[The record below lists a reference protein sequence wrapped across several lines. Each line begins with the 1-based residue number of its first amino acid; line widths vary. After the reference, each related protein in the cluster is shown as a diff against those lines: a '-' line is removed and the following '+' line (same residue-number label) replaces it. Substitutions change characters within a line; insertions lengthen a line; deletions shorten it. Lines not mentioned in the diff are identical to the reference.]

1 MNHTIL
7 ANKRIL
13 VVEDNSINQMLVR
26 HTLLK
31 SGAFVEIANNGTH
44 ALTFIEKNTYDIIL
58 MDLFMPELDGY
69 QTTKI
74 IREELHMNIPI
85 VAMTALAIKGEE
97 EKCFALGMNGYVS
110 KPFTFDS
117 LCNELIRVLNL
128 MPTTLTTQSQQQ
140 VGNAELNIDLSF
152 LHELAGGDA
161 DYAKSMIKLFLEN
174 VPNTLKTIK
183 QAIEERN
190 WATVG
195 RLAHY
200 IKSSLSV
207 VKVKK
212 MFDLSTKLESNA
224 QNEQNADLALSLI
237 DQLNTLYLKAE
248 FLLQKN
254 ALNESTVKQ
263 VA

>member
-1 MNHTIL
+1 MNHAIL
-7 ANKRIL
+7 AEKRIL
-13 VVEDNSINQMLVR
+13 VVEDNSINQMLVK

-31 SGAFVEIANNGTH
+31 SGASVEIANNGTH

-74 IREELHMNIPI
+74 IREELHLNIPI

-110 KPFTFDS
+110 KPFTFES
-117 LCNELIRVLNL
+117 LCNEITRVLNL
-128 MPTTLTTQSQQQ
+128 TVEIAVNESQTQ
-140 VGNAELNIDLSF
+140 VGNNELAIDLGF

-174 VPNTLKTIK
+174 IPTTLQSIQK
-183 QAIEERN
+183 AVEEKN
-190 WATVG
+190 WLTVG

-212 MFDLSTKLESNA
+212 MFDLSTKLERNA
-224 QNEQNADLALSLI
+224 QNEQNYVLALSLI

-254 ALNESTVKQ
+254 VLNESTVKQ

>member
-1 MNHTIL
+1 MNHEIL
-7 ANKRIL
+7 AEKRIL
-13 VVEDNSINQMLVR
+13 VVEDNSINQMLVK

-31 SGAFVEIANNGTH
+31 SGAAVEIANNGTH
-44 ALTFIEKNTYDIIL
+44 ALSFIEKNTYDIIL

-74 IREELHMNIPI
+74 IREELHLNIPI

-110 KPFTFDS
+110 KPFTFES
-117 LCNELIRVLNL
+117 LCNEITRVLNL
-128 MPTTLTTQSQQQ
+128 TIEVPVSESKTQ
-140 VGNAELNIDLSF
+140 VGNNELAIDLGF
-152 LHELAGGDA
+152 LYELAGGDA

-174 VPNTLKTIK
+174 VPTTLKTIQ
-183 QAIEERN
+183 QAIEEKN
-190 WATVG
+190 WSTVG

-224 QNEQNADLALSLI
+224 QNEQNHDLALSLI

>member
-1 MNHTIL
+1 MNHAIL
-7 ANKRIL
+7 AKKRIL
-13 VVEDNSINQMLVR
+13 VVEDNTINQMLVK

-44 ALTFIEKNTYDIIL
+44 ALTFLEKNTFDIIL

-74 IREELHMNIPI
+74 VREELQMHIPI

-110 KPFTFDS
+110 KPFTFES

-128 MPTTLTTQSQQQ
+128 NIDELVVESPLQ
-140 VGNAELNIDLSF
+140 VGSTELNIDLSF

-183 QAIEERN
+183 HAIEENN

-212 MFDLSTKLESNA
+212 MFDLSTKLESIA
-224 QNEQNADLALSLI
+224 QKEQNVDLALSII

-254 ALNESTVKQ
+254 VLNEQTVKQ